1 MSRCWSS
8 WGSVPRVPSGET
20 FRLPASVVI
29 AGAAATGSQ
38 LASILAAFGTQI
50 TLVDVA
56 PRIVPGEDE
65 LVSRTLA
72 DVFRRRGI
80 RVMTGIEGVERIEQV
95 GVERTLFYRFDGGL
109 HPLSAEA
116 ILLSTGWLGN
126 LTSLNL
132 PGAGVE
138 IERNYVRVDDHLR
151 TSASHIYAAGDITG
165 RMMLVQSASYEA
177 RIAAENAVLGGNA
190 AYRHQIVPHG
200 SFTDPEYASVGL
212 TETAARK
219 VGNMAVAVVPYA
231 ELDRAII
238 DGHTDGFCKLIVE
251 RETLRLVGVHVIGEQ
266 ALEIVHVVAAGMAS
280 GMTVHQLAELEIAYP
295 TYTAV
300 VGLAAR
306 HIVRELGVMP
316 LAAQWRA
323 LGQPGIAEW
332 ERSETP

>member
-1 MSRCWSS
+1 MSK
-8 WGSVPRVPSGET
+8 
-20 FRLPASVVI
+20 
-29 AGAAATGSQ
+29 
-38 LASILAAFGTQI
+38 
-50 TLVDVA
+50 
-56 PRIVPGEDE
+56 
-65 LVSRTLA
+65 TLA

-80 RVMTGIEGVERIEQV
+80 RVMTGIEGVERIEQA
-95 GVERTLFYRFDGGL
+95 GMERTLYYRFDGGL
-109 HPLSAEA
+109 HALSAEA

-126 LTSLNL
+126 LSSLNL
-132 PGAGVE
+132 PAAGVE
-138 IERNYVRVDDHLR
+138 TERNYVRVDDHLC
-151 TSASHIYAAGDITG
+151 TSAPHIYAAGDITG

-177 RIAAENAVLGGNA
+177 RIAAENAVLGGDA

-219 VGNMAVAVVPYA
+219 VGNVAVAVVPYA

-295 TYTAV
+295 TFTAIL
-300 VGLAAR
+300 GLAAR
-306 HIVRELGVMP
+306 RIARDLGVVSLSP
-316 LAAQWRA
+316 QWRA
-323 LGQPGIAEW
+323 LGRFQGAEW
-332 ERSETP
+332 ERQAE